1 MFSAAYFAPVY
12 FAPVYFVEGATP
24 AALSIPVG
32 THGLFFALYDNSC
45 I

>member
-1 MFSAAYFAPVY
+1 MFSAIYFVSVY
-12 FAPVYFVEGATP
+12 FVPVYFVEGGTP
-24 AALSIPVG
+24 AALTIPTG